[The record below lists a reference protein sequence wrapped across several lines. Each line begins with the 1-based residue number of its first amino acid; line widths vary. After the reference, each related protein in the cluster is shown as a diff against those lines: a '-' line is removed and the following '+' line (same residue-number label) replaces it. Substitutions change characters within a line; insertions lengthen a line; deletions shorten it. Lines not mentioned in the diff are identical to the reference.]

1 MVLTVLYFYGL
12 RRLIQETVVDD
23 DLHLMCSGRQSGD
36 IQLNFPISDRPAGIL
51 KYPIHE
57 DLRLTGIFSS
67 LILYLQLLPIP
78 SCLRLQ

>member
-12 RRLIQETVVDD
+12 RRLIQETIVDD

-51 KYPIHE
+51 KY
-57 DLRLTGIFSS
+57 LRIRLSPSVRASS
-67 LILYLQLLPIP
+67 A
-78 SCLRLQ
+78 

>member
-36 IQLNFPISDRPAGIL
+36 IQLNFSISDRPAGIL

-57 DLRLTGIFSS
+57 DRSKPLENTHLKAAAF
-67 LILYLQLLPIP
+67 
-78 SCLRLQ
+78 